1 MSTVNT
7 VNVKIN
13 GVDYEVP
20 KSATVLEAAH
30 LAGVDIPTLC
40 YMKDLNA
47 IGACRMCVTEVK
59 GARGLVAACVYPVA
73 DGMEIN
79 TNSQRAYNARK
90 LTLELILSHHRMECL
105 TCVRNQNCELQKLA
119 KDYNIQEVR
128 FGDPADMKPQI
139 EDSMIHLVRD
149 NSKCILC
156 RRCVAACSRLQDIG
170 VIGPNDRGF
179 GTHIS
184 CAFDRNLDE
193 TACVSCGQ
201 CITVCPTGA
210 LTERDCTKKIWDAL
224 ADPKKHVV
232 IATAPCVRVILGEC
246 FGMPI
251 GSNVQGKMVAAI
263 RRMGFDKVFD
273 LNTAADLTILEEGTE
288 FIKRL
293 GGGENLP
300 LITSCCPGWVKF
312 CEHYFPEFIPN
323 LSSCKSPQQMFG
335 AMMKTYYAAKHG
347 IDPKDIFTVSVIPCT
362 AKKFEMYRDFQ
373 EAVPDLSDIDAA
385 ITTRELGRMIAHAGI
400 MFTELPDEEFD
411 PAFGI
416 ASGAGLIFGATGGV
430 MEAALRTV
438 VETVTGKELESLDFN
453 EVRGTSGIKEA
464 TYNLEGRDVKVAV
477 CSGLANARRLL
488 ERVKS
493 GKAQYDMIEIMACP
507 GGCVNGGGQAI
518 QPGSARNFNDIRK
531 IRASAIYKQDK
542 GMAMRK
548 SHDNPVVKQM
558 YDEFLGEPGGHKAY
572 DILHTRYNSRSKYP
586 GLHSEHK
593 Y

>member
-1 MSTVNT
+1 MTNNT
-7 VNVKIN
+7 VKVKVN
-13 GVDYEVP
+13 NMELEVP
-20 KSATVLEAAH
+20 QNSTVLEAAH
-30 LAGVDIPTLC
+30 AAGVDIPTLC

-73 DGMEIN
+73 EGMEIN
-79 TNSQRAYNARK
+79 TNSKRAFEARK
-90 LTLELILSHHRMECL
+90 MTLELILSNHRMECL
-105 TCVRNQNCELQKLA
+105 TCVRSQNCELQKLS

-128 FGDPADMKPQI
+128 FGDPGSMKPQI
-139 EDSMIHLVRD
+139 EDSAIHLVRD

-156 RRCVAACSRLQDIG
+156 RRCVAACSRLQGIG

-179 GTHIS
+179 NTHIS

-232 IATAPCVRVILGEC
+232 IATAPSVRVILGEC

-251 GSNVQGKMVAAI
+251 GSNVQGKMVAAL
-263 RRMGFDKVFD
+263 RRMGFDQVFD
-273 LNTAADLTILEEGTE
+273 LDTAADLTILEEGTE
-288 FIKRL
+288 FLERL
-293 GGGENLP
+293 KSGENLP
-300 LITSCCPGWVKF
+300 LITSCSPGWIKF
-312 CEHYFPEFIPN
+312 CEHYYPEFIPN

-335 AMMKTYYAAKHG
+335 AIMKTYYAKKFG
-347 IDPKDIFTVSVIPCT
+347 IAPEDVYTVSVIPCT
-362 AKKFEMYRDFQ
+362 AKKYEMYRDYQ
-373 EAVPDLSDIDAA
+373 DAVPGIRDIDAA

-411 PAFGI
+411 PIFGI

-438 VETVTGKELESLDFN
+438 VEIETGKELEKLDFT
-453 EVRGTSGIKEA
+453 EIRGTAGIKEA
-464 TYNLEGRDVKVAV
+464 NYDINGRTVRVAV
-477 CSGLANARRLL
+477 TSGLANARKLL
-488 ERVKS
+488 NSIKS
-493 GKAQYDMIEIMACP
+493 GEKQYDMIEIMACP

-518 QPGSARNFNDIRK
+518 QPGSSRNFNDIRK
-531 IRASAIYKQDK
+531 LRASAIYKQDQEMK
-542 GMAMRK
+542 MRK
-548 SHDNPVVKQM
+548 SHENPIVNELYKT
-558 YDEFLGEPGGHKAY
+558 YLGKPGSHHAHEV
-572 DILHTRYNSRSKYP
+572 LHTRYKAKSKYP
-586 GLHSEHK
+586 GLHNEHK